1 MKSKT
6 MNSSIKWRINNSR
19 GPYACYS
26 DQEPFYLWVDFE
38 DYPTGRKEWIAM
50 VYKVTENF
58 ECIKIF
64 SEKHISKSEAM
75 IAAYR
80 EWEARR

>member
-19 GPYACYS
+19 GPYTCYS
-26 DQEPFYLWVDFE
+26 DQDPFHLWVDFE
-38 DYPTGRKEWIAM
+38 TYPKGNVEWIAFI
-50 VYKVTENF
+50 YKVQPSF
-58 ECIKIF
+58 ECVKIF
-64 SEKHISKSEAM
+64 SGKYKSKSEAM